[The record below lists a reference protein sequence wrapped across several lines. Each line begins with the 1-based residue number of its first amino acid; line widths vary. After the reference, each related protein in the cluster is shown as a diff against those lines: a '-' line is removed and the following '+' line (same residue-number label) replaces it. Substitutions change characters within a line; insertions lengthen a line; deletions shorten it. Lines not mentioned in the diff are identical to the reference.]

1 MRAHLLGA
9 LFWLSLCLAAT
20 AHQVIMTDENGLPLM
35 NVTLLPEWS
44 VLASSDGL
52 ELVSGNSRT
61 RLHCLELRSCHNIDE
76 AKVFLR
82 TLRDSMYQSYQEL
95 ASESVDLQGRP
106 AFRLRA
112 KGVSRGFETNQEAI
126 VFRTGNGTF
135 CLVMLQQDVGFEG
148 KLPPLTEIITVPEGD
163 VLPPRGPATP

>member
-82 TLRDSMYQSYQEL
+82 TLRDGLTFLAAIPVMEGIEHLQS
-95 ASESVDLQGRP
+95 
-106 AFRLRA
+106 
-112 KGVSRGFETNQEAI
+112 
-126 VFRTGNGTF
+126 TG
-135 CLVMLQQDVGFEG
+135 LVGFG
-148 KLPPLTEIITVPEGD
+148 IGLF
-163 VLPPRGPATP
+163 